1 MTPKKIRNPFRPGTG
16 QSPPYLA
23 GRENEQGRI
32 REILADM
39 ADGES
44 SDADIVM
51 YGPRGM
57 GKTVLLNW
65 LVDEAEKGGTNDNS
79 IRTSSTTPDELKE
92 PIDMWN
98 CLLSMDWKKRLKPSH
113 WMAKLPII
121 SATWESKAAASP
133 ALVNTLVK
141 ECKKQ
146 PLVFLMDE
154 AHTMDAE
161 LCRALLN
168 ISQDV
173 RKKAPFLLVLAG
185 TPGLSHLLRSSGA
198 SFAER
203 SKKMGI
209 ARLDEQATAD
219 AIVKPLNEHD
229 IKINAD
235 ALEQVVEDS
244 QCYPYFIQLWGE
256 ALWNLAKKN
265 DLQKLTDQEVTT
277 VKPQVEGVRQNFYS
291 DRRED
296 LKKDELLELAV
307 NCAVIFQNQTRF
319 EGTYIEKV
327 IKDFLPENKLDEQ
340 HQAEAL
346 RGLILNE
353 FIWQPPGADLYEAGI
368 PSLMRY
374 VLDKQR
380 EHIQEI
386 PAKNGNSDLDL
397 GR

>member
-1 MTPKKIRNPFRPGTG
+1 MTQIGDFNPFRPGTG

-23 GRENEQGRI
+23 GRESEQGRL
-32 REILADM
+32 RQILAEMAAGRSPATDM
-39 ADGES
+39 
-44 SDADIVM
+44 VM

-79 IRTSSTTPDELKE
+79 IRTSATTPDELKE

-154 AHTMDAE
+154 AHTMDAG
-161 LCRALLN
+161 LCRVLLN
-168 ISQDV
+168 ISQKV

-185 TPGLSHLLRSSGA
+185 TPGLSHFLTTVGA

-209 ARLDEQATAD
+209 ARLDEQSAAD
-219 AIVKPLNEHD
+219 AIVKPLNEEG
-229 IKINAD
+229 IKIGAG
-235 ALEQVVEDS
+235 ALKQVVEDS

-265 DLQKLTDQEVTT
+265 NLQKLTGQEVTI

-319 EGTYIEKV
+319 EGKYIERV
-327 IKDFLPENKLDEQ
+327 IKDFLPENKLDER

-353 FIWQPPGADLYEAGI
+353 FIWQPPGADLYEAAI

-380 EHIQEI
+380 EHVQKVS
-386 PAKNGNSDLDL
+386 PASLA
-397 GR
+397 

>member
-1 MTPKKIRNPFRPGTG
+1 MTQIEGLNPFRPGDG
-16 QSPPYLA
+16 QRPPYLA
-23 GRENEQGRI
+23 GRESEQGRL
-32 REILADM
+32 RKILAEISAGRPPAANM
-39 ADGES
+39 
-44 SDADIVM
+44 VM

-65 LVDEAEKGGTNDNS
+65 LVDEAEKTDMKDNS
-79 IRTSSTTPDELKE
+79 IRTSSATPNQLKTPAE
-92 PIDMWN
+92 IWGF
-98 CLLSMDWKKRLKPSH
+98 LLSKNWLQKMLPDRKELGFKGFFSGTWTENSTPPKKLLD
-113 WMAKLPII
+113 KLIRQ
-121 SATWESKAAASP
+121 
-133 ALVNTLVK
+133 
-141 ECKKQ
+141 CKKN
-146 PLVFLMDE
+146 PLVFLLDE
-154 AHTMDAE
+154 AHQME
-161 LCRALLN
+161 EGQCRALLN
-168 ISQDV
+168 LSQQV
-173 RKKAPFLLVLAG
+173 RAEAPFLLVLAG

-209 ARLDEQATAD
+209 ARLDAQATAD
-219 AIVKPLNEHD
+219 AIVKPLNEEG
-229 IKINAD
+229 IKIGAG
-235 ALEQVVEDS
+235 ALKQVVEDS

-265 DLQKLTDQEVTT
+265 NLQKLTGQEVTI

-319 EGTYIEKV
+319 EGKYIERV
-327 IKDFLPENKLDEQ
+327 IKDFLPENKLDER

-353 FIWQPPGADLYEAGI
+353 FIWQPPGADLYEAAI

-380 EHIQEI
+380 EHVQKVS
-386 PAKNGNSDLDL
+386 PAAGS
-397 GR
+397 

>member
-1 MTPKKIRNPFRPGTG
+1 MTQIGDFNPFRPGTG

-23 GRENEQGRI
+23 GRESEQGRL
-32 REILADM
+32 RQILAEMAAGRSPATDM
-39 ADGES
+39 
-44 SDADIVM
+44 VM

-79 IRTSSTTPDELKE
+79 IRTSATTPDELKE

-154 AHTMDAE
+154 AHTMDAG
-161 LCRALLN
+161 LCRVLLN
-168 ISQDV
+168 ISQKV

-185 TPGLSHLLRSSGA
+185 TPGLSHFLTTVGA

-203 SKKMGI
+203 PKKMGI
-209 ARLDEQATAD
+209 ARLDEQSAAD
-219 AIVKPLNEHD
+219 AIVKPLNEEG
-229 IKINAD
+229 IKIGAG
-235 ALEQVVEDS
+235 ALKQVVEDS

-265 DLQKLTDQEVTT
+265 NLQKLTGQEVTI

-319 EGTYIEKV
+319 EGKYIERV
-327 IKDFLPENKLDEQ
+327 IKDFLPENKLDER

-353 FIWQPPGADLYEAGI
+353 FIWQPPGADLYEAAI

-380 EHIQEI
+380 EHVQKVS
-386 PAKNGNSDLDL
+386 PASLA
-397 GR
+397 